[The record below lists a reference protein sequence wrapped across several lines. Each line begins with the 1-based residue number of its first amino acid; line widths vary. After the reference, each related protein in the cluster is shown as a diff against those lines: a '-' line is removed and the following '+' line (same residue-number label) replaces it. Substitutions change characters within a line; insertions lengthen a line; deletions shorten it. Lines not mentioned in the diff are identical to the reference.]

1 MDKDNEEKVE
11 KKPKTEDER
20 IKEEYEKSIPTFD
33 EASKDWVVQK
43 LRVGDRDALII
54 DNWYTDKELKK
65 VFKEFDYYTN
75 NGLDMLIDSS
85 NDPST
90 AHEPLIG
97 SLAKT
102 YRFYVEPNPYSVM
115 YKYNYKYIYKEFMN
129 MVENETLFGGYF
141 CNTKRNSLMVN
152 YYETGEYY
160 KSHRDN
166 SVITQLIWI
175 NREPKMYE
183 GGDLILTDM
192 GEKVECKN
200 NRTIF
205 FPGHYKHEITE
216 VNMKKEWDEMKETL
230 DEDVCYGRFS
240 IANFFY

>member
-33 EASKDWVVQK
+33 EARKDWVVQK

-90 AHEPLIG
+90 ARDKTIG

-115 YKYNYKYIYKEFMN
+115 YKYNYKYSYEEFIR

-166 SVITQLIWI
+166 SVITQLTWV

-216 VNMKKEWDEMKETL
+216 VKMKKEWDEMKNTL
-230 DEDVCYGRFS
+230 DDDVYYGRFS

>member
-1 MDKDNEEKVE
+1 MDKDNEEKISE
-11 KKPKTEDER
+11 SER
-20 IKEEYEKSIPTFD
+20 IIEEYNKSVVTFD
-33 EASKDWVVQK
+33 EARKDWVVQK
-43 LRVGDRDALII
+43 LRVGNRDVLII

-65 VFKEFDYYTN
+65 VFKEFDYYMN
-75 NGLDMLIDSS
+75 NGLEMLINSS

-90 AHEPLIG
+90 AFDPEKG
-97 SLAKT
+97 KLAKT

-115 YKYNYKYIYKEFMN
+115 YRYNYKYNYKEFMQ

-141 CNTKRNSLMVN
+141 SNTKRNSLMVN

-166 SVITQLIWI
+166 SVITQLTWV

-192 GEKVECKN
+192 EERVECKN

-216 VNMKKEWDEMKETL
+216 VKMKEEWDDMKHNI
-230 DEDVCYGRFS
+230 DDDVFYGRFS